1 MATPLGT
8 SSFTTSSSVVSSI
21 PIASQTALLV
31 TLRGGLSDTGDFFPF
46 DDLATLDN
54 PDGDQFSFKNLI
66 ENGVEDD
73 HDIELFS
80 NGCKLR
86 TGEYDCTTACN
97 DTSIFFSGLETFYN
111 CAALASIAHRVREGS
126 RFYLS
131 DEAERNA
138 SEIMGDGSLATFEKR
153 TVLDTFVTC
162 AQSSCARDALGV
174 ACDRSISQLN
184 KSSSDADILQAVDKF
199 CPELPAEVDPDI
211 FGPGV
216 LISYVLQ
223 VCFSSSLYLLLKAFN
238 AYVLWSQKPQRT
250 PSGGLKRVK
259 TMMWADSSALSRM
272 SIAIAT
278 TLVEFQE
285 AQAWFVF
292 AVQIAS
298 ILAIVVNSSEGTF
311 WGEVVSNA
319 AIAYH
324 ISQNAVLPMFLIQ
337 VCLHNEGIRNWHT
350 FLGFLVEYGLAIV
363 ATTQKVGFHSAVAL
377 FKSQNEIAECGFQP
391 SPRTYCAARSGHDGL
406 QINFFPH
413 PLLYKMVF
421 IAVDGITVLVLLVD
435 QFMWTLRRHHKTK
448 HLKFGSWSAGRGPR
462 GKFKRH
468 WNLCR
473 KWFWRLL
480 EVGYLIINML
490 YLVSLIKVI
499 DGESFAANRWAYGQI
514 IAMTVWGPVV
524 VKLFDLIL
532 SGPPKN
538 GRRLQSGPPRLRID
552 NVLNRRPGTIAEE
565 ELDLTPDPAIL
576 HKPRSKSVPHIYANK
591 PEQEQGSSDDH
602 REGTSDDIFP
612 DLLEARRTFDVRFD
626 ESVMTQ
632 RSRSEGGQGRH
643 SEDRPPDSAV

>member
-1 MATPLGT
+1 M
-8 SSFTTSSSVVSSI
+8 
-21 PIASQTALLV
+21 
-31 TLRGGLSDTGDFFPF
+31 LRGGLSDTGDFFPF
-46 DDLATLDN
+46 DDLATLDSR
-54 PDGDQFSFKNLI
+54 DGDKFSFKKLI
-66 ENGVEDD
+66 EDGVEDD

-86 TGEYDCTTACN
+86 SGEVDCTVACN
-97 DTSIFFSGLETFYN
+97 DTSELFSGLETFYN
-111 CAALASIAHRVREGS
+111 CAALASIAHRTREGS
-126 RFYLS
+126 NYYLN

-153 TVLDTFVTC
+153 YVLDNFVSC

-174 ACDRSISQLN
+174 ACDRSISRLN
-184 KSSSDADILQAVDKF
+184 RSSPDGDILAAIDTF

-238 AYVLWSQKPQRT
+238 IYVRWSQKPQRT
-250 PSGGLKRVK
+250 NSGNLRRVK
-259 TMMWADSSALSRM
+259 TIIWADSGALSRM

-324 ISQNAVLPMFLIQ
+324 ISQNGILPMFLIQ

-350 FLGFLVEYGLAIV
+350 FLGFLVEYLLAII

-377 FKSQNEIAECGFQP
+377 FKHQNEIAECGGQP
-391 SPRTYCAARSGHDGL
+391 SPRTYCAARSGHEGL

-421 IAVDGITVLVLLVD
+421 LAVDSITVLVLIID
-435 QFMWTLRRHHKTK
+435 QIMWTFRRHHKTK
-448 HLKFGSWSAGRGPR
+448 HLKWGSWRPGRGPK
-462 GKFKRH
+462 GKFQRH
-468 WNLCR
+468 WNIGKL
-473 KWFWRLL
+473 WFWRLL
-480 EVGYLIINML
+480 EAAYLIINIL

-499 DGESFAANRWAYGQI
+499 NGESFAANRWAYGQI

-532 SGPPKN
+532 CKCAS
-538 GRRLQSGPPRLRID
+538 
-552 NVLNRRPGTIAEE
+552 
-565 ELDLTPDPAIL
+565 
-576 HKPRSKSVPHIYANK
+576 KPYDYI
-591 PEQEQGSSDDH
+591 G
-602 REGTSDDIFP
+602 
-612 DLLEARRTFDVRFD
+612 
-626 ESVMTQ
+626 
-632 RSRSEGGQGRH
+632 
-643 SEDRPPDSAV
+643 